1 MSHSMGGLLA
11 LNLLTGGCGRSPPDL
26 GVDFCG
32 RQQPGVRN
40 VSASSA
46 TCTANRTQ
54 QQLDKDL
61 LLGVVVWEGYISNRS
76 SSGST
81 SVLPMD
87 IPAGTFVLFMAS
99 QYNNNTQAAYNLT
112 RAPRCSCAGLAQ
124 FSGLSH
130 FGINNWQGPGTH
142 QVTPCAMPGQSD
154 PANFTVSE
162 QMQQEALQLQAQL
175 VDDFVRAAAMR
186 QRLSQQRLKDQAAKR
201 VVWQPSRSNGSTSS
215 NSIVTSAAVGQAG
228 AQQHAAY
235 DLHLTGSCF

>member
-1 MSHSMGGLLA
+1 MGGLLA
-11 LNLLTGGCGRSPPDL
+11 LNLLTGGCARSPPDL

-40 VSASSA
+40 VSTSSA

-76 SSGST
+76 TAGST
-81 SVLPMD
+81 SILPMD

-99 QYNNNTQAAYNLT
+99 QYNNNTHAAYNLT
-112 RAPRCSCAGLAQ
+112 SAPRCSCAGFAQ
-124 FSGLSH
+124 FPGLSH

-162 QMQQEALQLQAQL
+162 QIQQEALLLQAQL
-175 VDDFVRAAAMR
+175 VDDFVRAATMR
-186 QRLSQQRLKDQAAKR
+186 QRLAQQRLKDQALKR
-201 VVWQPSRSNGSTSS
+201 VVWQPSGSSSSTSS
-215 NSIVTSAAVGQAG
+215 NNSTATSAPVRQVGP
-228 AQQHAAY
+228 QQHAAY
-235 DLHLTGSCF
+235 DLHLSSSCF